1 MKALI
6 WKDLYCMRGFLKQVV
21 ATEAILLGIGVTM
34 NNPAMIAFALLFLS
48 LSLIQASMSVDE
60 KNRWERYA
68 LTMPFSRRDM
78 VASKYVLLT
87 AIAVVMGI
95 LLMLLNMVLAAVRG
109 EDLTATAAAY
119 LAVAAV
125 YLMIYEVS
133 LPFLYKLG
141 VERGRYV
148 MMGIMVAPVFCVA
161 LIAKCL
167 PPEASQRAAELAGA
181 YIWPL
186 LGAAVAA
193 AAVGMYVSYR
203 VSLAIYRKKEF

>member
-21 ATEAILLGIGVTM
+21 ATEGILLGIGVTM
-34 NNPAMIAFALLFLS
+34 DNPAMIAFALLFLS

>member
-21 ATEAILLGIGVTM
+21 ATEAILLGIGVTL

-109 EDLTATAAAY
+109 EDLTATAAAC
-119 LAVAAV
+119 
-125 YLMIYEVS
+125 S
-133 LPFLYKLG
+133 FS
-141 VERGRYV
+141 RTS
-148 MMGIMVAPVFCVA
+148 FCV
-161 LIAKCL
+161 L
-167 PPEASQRAAELAGA
+167 PVKDFCICFPVPGSWPIVTRPSQ
-181 YIWPL
+181 
-186 LGAAVAA
+186 
-193 AAVGMYVSYR
+193 
-203 VSLAIYRKKEF
+203 